1 MKYLFSYDIK
11 NSKRSAK
18 IRKKFEQLGY
28 SVQKSI
34 YTFSISD
41 SEADSLTTEI
51 LSILNIKE
59 DRLAVY
65 RICVFSFAPKGDF
78 VRKRRASHPERIGWP
93 VRLKTEA

>member
-41 SEADSLTTEI
+41 SEADSLTAEI

-65 RICVFSFAPKGDF
+65 RICERCALNGYYINCSVSDF
-78 VRKRRASHPERIGWP
+78 FKEGFII
-93 VRLKTEA
+93 L